1 MYKYTSNKH
10 KKINLSFTLNL
21 NSIQK
26 RLKLNVIFLGGRG
39 RLNVNL
45 EVQKELGESN
55 NSI

>member
-39 RLNVNL
+39 RLNLNL
-45 EVQKELGESN
+45 EV
-55 NSI
+55 